1 MKCFYKNNE
10 FIVSQENFIMPIFS
24 FHCTFGVLTYNQIL
38 SLLVWMF
45 EIPPSKINI
54 TNCKVE
60 VPVTPTTKQI
70 YVNCMK
76 HGSYRCSAPKL
87 ISTPFGIVLRK
98 FNVTSS
104 EFVPDQTGYNMLC
117 AMSGGHTVPA
127 EWNESK
133 HIWEM
138 TTGLGYR
145 NTGIRFPITATEKFK
160 KPGNRTGIGFTGMVG
175 RDEEDPIQFVASKYD
190 ISDEQLHALWL
201 AANTFV

>member
-1 MKCFYKNNE
+1 MYNR
-10 FIVSQENFIMPIFS
+10 IMPTLA
-24 FHCTFGVLTYNQIL
+24 FHCTFGVLAYDQL
-38 SLLVWMF
+38 LCLLVWMF

-54 TNCKVE
+54 ANCKVE

-70 YVNCMK
+70 YTNCIK
-76 HGSYRCSAPKL
+76 QGSYRCSAPKV
-87 ISTPFGIVLRK
+87 ISTPFGIVLRQ
-98 FNVTSS
+98 FTIDST

-145 NTGIRFPITATEKFK
+145 NNGIRFPITATEKFK

-175 RDEEDPIQFVASKYD
+175 RDEEDPIQFVSAKKVKPE
-190 ISDEQLHALWL
+190 IGDEQLHALWL